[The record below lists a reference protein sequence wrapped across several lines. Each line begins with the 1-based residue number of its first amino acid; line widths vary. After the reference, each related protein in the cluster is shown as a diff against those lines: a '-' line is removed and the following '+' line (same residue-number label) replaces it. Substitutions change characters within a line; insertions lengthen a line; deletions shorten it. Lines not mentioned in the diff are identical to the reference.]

1 MSLLIIGTEIWNK
14 VPKESELIAAIQ
26 SLARPDAKSVLRI
39 FARQLCP
46 KMNEDDVVN
55 VYNSHL
61 EDWIKDVYN
70 KDKANHFFADDDESK
85 VVTWWRVYIALH
97 LNKDPNDNH
106 LCIYDGD
113 REKNDLVKELLEYL
127 GKHVETIYLL

>member
-1 MSLLIIGTEIWNK
+1 MPLLIIGTEIWNK

-61 EDWIKDVYN
+61 EDWIKDVYKKPN
-70 KDKANHFFADDDESK
+70 DFFADNESK
-85 VVTWWRVYIALH
+85 VVTWWKVYVALH
-97 LNKDPNDNH
+97 LYKDLNDNH

-113 REKNDLVKELLEYL
+113 RVKNDLVKELLEYL